1 MKIDEKAVDDIAAL
15 ARLRFS
21 EEERADFTRQFAD
34 IVNFVEQLSEVDTSG
49 LEDVHDHERSD
60 NVIAADETR
69 PGFERAET
77 LSNAPADDGEYFLV
91 PKVIAGES
99 EE

>member
-21 EEERADFTRQFAD
+21 DEERADFTRQFAD
-34 IVNFVEQLSEVDTSG
+34 IVDFVEQLAEVDTSG
-49 LEDVHDHERSD
+49 LDDIHVHDRSD
-60 NVIAADETR
+60 NVLAADEQKD
-69 PGFERAET
+69 GFERSET

-91 PKVIAGES
+91 PKVIAEES

>member
-1 MKIDEKAVDDIAAL
+1 MKIDEKSVDDIAAL

-21 EEERADFTRQFAD
+21 QAERADFTSQFAD
-34 IVNFVEQLSEVDTSG
+34 IVNFVEQLSGVDTSG
-49 LEDVHDHERSD
+49 LDDIHVHERSD
-60 NVIAADETR
+60 NVLAADEQR
-69 PGFERAET
+69 PGFERSEA

-91 PKVIAGES
+91 PKVIAGER